1 MKTKITRRSALT
13 AAAGLVVGAKAST
26 SQAWTLPDVGG
37 TGYLSQWSPPENV
50 KRDLTPGPSAIR
62 LSCAGHR
69 LTNIDR
75 NPAEM
80 VEEIRGLG
88 YSAVEALYTGWRKM
102 NDAEVRELKA
112 ALKQHDLLFYTIH
125 VWDNIIHP
133 DPDMR
138 ATVHREYLEAIE
150 MAEHMGLDFIL
161 VHTGSRGPGKPSYAH
176 PQNWSEE
183 TWKMSVNA
191 LKQVL
196 AETSGSRVRLGVEA
210 INSNNLNTPAA
221 HVRLREDVGSDRL
234 KAVLDPTNMV
244 HPGTLFRSAELYN
257 ECFELL
263 GEDIMY
269 AHAKDIKWTD
279 MLPGL
284 EWVIPGQG
292 EMDYEVYLTHLSRLK
307 YPRPLMMEFL
317 NRGDYDGPD
326 QYPQAKKFIEDTAA
340 RVGVKIYS

>member
-1 MKTKITRRSALT
+1 MNNTISRRNVLL
-13 AAAGLVVGAKAST
+13 AAAGLTLGAKAST
-26 SQAWTLPDVGG
+26 SHAWTLPDVGG
-37 TGYLSQWSPPENV
+37 AGYLSQWSPPGNV

-62 LSCAGHR
+62 LASAGSR
-69 LTNIDR
+69 LTNIDS
-75 NPAEM
+75 NPAEQ
-80 VEEIRGLG
+80 VERIRKLG
-88 YSAVEALYTGWRKM
+88 YTAVEAVYNRWRMM
-102 NDAEVRELKA
+102 NDSEVRELKA
-112 ALKQHDLLFYTIH
+112 ALEQYDVLFYTIH

-133 DPDMR
+133 DPEMR

-150 MAEHMGLDFIL
+150 MAEQMGMDFIL

-183 TWKMSVNA
+183 TWHMSVDA

-196 AETSGSRVRLGVEA
+196 ADSSGSNIKLAVEA

-234 KAVLDPTNMV
+234 KATLDPTNMV
-244 HPGTLFRSAELYN
+244 HPGVLFRSAELYN

-269 AHAKDIKWTD
+269 AHAKDIRWAE

-284 EWVIPGQG
+284 EWVVPGEG
-292 EMDYEVYLTHLSRLK
+292 EMDYEVYLTHLSRLE

-317 NRGDYDGPD
+317 NRGNYQGPD
-326 QYPQAKKFIEDTAA
+326 QYPQGKKFIADTAA
-340 RVGVKIYS
+340 RLGVKIYE